1 MGPMATLTTTING
14 CEERLEVEPLE
25 KLMDTL
31 RNRLHLR
38 GTKEGCREGE
48 CGACTVLV
56 DGIPVNSCIY
66 AAMQAQGRRIETI
79 EGLDDALTRAVQD
92 AIVAC
97 GGVQCGYCTPGFVV
111 MITALLRRYPDA
123 DEALVREA
131 LSGNICRCTG
141 YAQIVDAVQQVV
153 ANKAGRAT

>member
-1 MGPMATLTTTING
+1 MATLTTTING
-14 CEERLEVEPLE
+14 REERLEVEPLE

-56 DGIPVNSCIY
+56 DGMPVNSCIY
-66 AAMQAQGRRIETI
+66 TAMQAQGRRIETI
-79 EGLDDALTRAVQD
+79 EGLDDALTRAIQD

>member
-1 MGPMATLTTTING
+1 MSTLTTTVNG
-14 CEERLEVEPLE
+14 REERIEVEPLE

-31 RNRLHLR
+31 RDRLHLR

-56 DGIPVNSCIY
+56 DGMPVNSCIY

-141 YAQIVDAVQQVV
+141 YAGIADAVQQVV
-153 ANKAGRAT
+153 ASDAGRTT

>member
-1 MGPMATLTTTING
+1 MLTITVNG
-14 CEERLEVEPLE
+14 REERLEVEALE

-31 RNRLHLR
+31 RDRLHLR

-56 DGIPVNSCIY
+56 DGMPVNSCIY
-66 AAMQAQGRRIETI
+66 AAMQAQGRQIETI

-123 DEALVREA
+123 DDALVREA

-141 YAQIVDAVQQVV
+141 YAGIVDAVQQVV
-153 ANKAGRAT
+153 ASDAGRAI

>member
-1 MGPMATLTTTING
+1 MPMLTITVNG
-14 CEERLEVEPLE
+14 REERLEVEVLE

-56 DGIPVNSCIY
+56 DGMPVNSCIY
-66 AAMQAQGRRIETI
+66 AAMQAQGRQIETI
-79 EGLDDALTRAVQD
+79 EGLDDALTRSIQD
-92 AIVAC
+92 AIVDC

-111 MITALLRRYPDA
+111 MITALLRRRSDA

-141 YAQIVDAVQQVV
+141 YAGIVDAVQQVV
-153 ANKAGRAT
+153 ASNAGRAT

>member
-1 MGPMATLTTTING
+1 MATLTTIVNG
-14 CEERLEVEPLE
+14 REERIEVEPLE

-31 RNRLHLR
+31 RSRLHLR

-56 DGIPVNSCIY
+56 DGLPVNSCIY

-79 EGLDDALTRAVQD
+79 EGLDDALTRAIQD
-92 AIVAC
+92 AIVEC

-111 MITALLRRYPDA
+111 MITALLRRHPDA

-141 YAQIVDAVQQVV
+141 YAQIVDAVQRVV
-153 ANKAGRAT
+153 ARNAGQAA

>member
-1 MGPMATLTTTING
+1 MPMLTITVNG
-14 CEERLEVEPLE
+14 REERLEVEVLE

-31 RNRLHLR
+31 RNRLHVR

-56 DGIPVNSCIY
+56 DGMPVNSCIY

-79 EGLDDALTRAVQD
+79 EGLDDALTRSIQD
-92 AIVAC
+92 AIVDC

-111 MITALLRRYPDA
+111 MITALLRRRPDA

-141 YAQIVDAVQQVV
+141 YAGIVDAVQQVV
-153 ANKAGRAT
+153 ASNAGRAT

>member
-1 MGPMATLTTTING
+1 MATLTTTVNG
-14 CEERLEVEPLE
+14 REERIEVEPLE

-56 DGIPVNSCIY
+56 DGMPVNSCIY

-79 EGLDDALTRAVQD
+79 EGLDDALTRAIQD

-141 YAQIVDAVQQVV
+141 YAGIADAVQQVV
-153 ANKAGRAT
+153 ASDVGRAT

>member
-1 MGPMATLTTTING
+1 MPMLTITVNG
-14 CEERLEVEPLE
+14 REERFEVEPLE

-56 DGIPVNSCIY
+56 DGMPVNSCIY
-66 AAMQAQGRRIETI
+66 ASLQAEGRQVETI
-79 EGLDDALTRAVQD
+79 EGLDDALTRSIQD
-92 AIVAC
+92 AIVEC

-141 YAQIVDAVQQVV
+141 YAQIVDAVQRVV
-153 ANKAGRAT
+153 ASNGGGAT

>member
-1 MGPMATLTTTING
+1 MPMLTITVNG
-14 CEERLEVEPLE
+14 REERLEVEVLE

-56 DGIPVNSCIY
+56 DGMPVNSCIY

-79 EGLDDALTRAVQD
+79 EGLDDALTRSIQD
-92 AIVAC
+92 AIVDC

-111 MITALLRRYPDA
+111 MITALLRRRPDA

-141 YAQIVDAVQQVV
+141 YAGIVDAVQQVV
-153 ANKAGRAT
+153 ASNAGRAT

>member
-1 MGPMATLTTTING
+1 MVMLTATVNG
-14 CEERLEVEPLE
+14 REERVEVEPLE

-31 RNRLHLR
+31 RDRLHLR

-56 DGIPVNSCIY
+56 DGMPVNSCIY
-66 AAMQAQGRRIETI
+66 ASLQAEGRQVETI
-79 EGLDDALTRAVQD
+79 EGLDNALTRSIQD
-92 AIVAC
+92 AIVDC

-111 MITALLRRYPDA
+111 MITALLRRHPDA
-123 DEALVREA
+123 DEALVRAA

-141 YAQIVDAVQQVV
+141 YAQIVDAVQRVV
-153 ANKAGRAT
+153 ASNGGGAT

>member
-1 MGPMATLTTTING
+1 MVTLTATFNG
-14 CEERLEVEPLE
+14 REERVEVEPLE

-56 DGIPVNSCIY
+56 DGMPVNSCIY
-66 AAMQAQGRRIETI
+66 ASLQAKGRQVETI
-79 EGLDDALTRAVQD
+79 EGLDNALTRSIQD
-92 AIVAC
+92 AVVEC

-141 YAQIVDAVQQVV
+141 YAQIVDAVQRVV
-153 ANKAGRAT
+153 ASNGGRAT

>member
-1 MGPMATLTTTING
+1 MVMLTATVNG
-14 CEERLEVEPLE
+14 REERIEVEPLE

-56 DGIPVNSCIY
+56 EGMPVYSCIY
-66 AAMQAQGRRIETI
+66 AAMQAEGRRIETI
-79 EGLDDALTRAVQD
+79 EGLDDALTRSIQD
-92 AIVAC
+92 AIVDC

-141 YAQIVDAVQQVV
+141 YAQIVDAVQRVV
-153 ANKAGRAT
+153 ASDGGHAT

>member
-1 MGPMATLTTTING
+1 MVLLTATVNG
-14 CEERLEVEPLE
+14 REERVEVEPLE

-31 RNRLHLR
+31 RDRLHLR

-56 DGIPVNSCIY
+56 DGMPVNSCIY
-66 AAMQAQGRRIETI
+66 ASLQAEGRQVETI
-79 EGLDDALTRAVQD
+79 EGLDDALTRSIQD
-92 AIVAC
+92 AVVEC

-111 MITALLRRYPDA
+111 MITALLRRRPDA
-123 DEALVREA
+123 DEALVRES

-141 YAQIVDAVQQVV
+141 YAQIVDAVQRVV
-153 ANKAGRAT
+153 ESNGGRAT

>member
-1 MGPMATLTTTING
+1 MVMLTATVNG
-14 CEERLEVEPLE
+14 REERVEVEPLE

-31 RNRLHLR
+31 RDRLYLR

-56 DGIPVNSCIY
+56 DGMPVNSCIY
-66 AAMQAQGRRIETI
+66 ASMQAEGRRIETI
-79 EGLDDALTRAVQD
+79 EGLDDALTRSIQD
-92 AIVAC
+92 AIVDC
-97 GGVQCGYCTPGFVV
+97 GGVQCGYCTPGFMV
-111 MITALLRRYPDA
+111 MITALLRRHPDA

-141 YAQIVDAVQQVV
+141 YAQIIDAVQRVV
-153 ANKAGRAT
+153 ASNRGGAT

>member
-1 MGPMATLTTTING
+1 MVMLTATVNG
-14 CEERLEVEPLE
+14 REERVEVEPLE

-31 RNRLHLR
+31 RDRLYLR

-56 DGIPVNSCIY
+56 DGMPVNSCIY
-66 AAMQAQGRRIETI
+66 ASMQAEGRQVETI
-79 EGLDDALTRAVQD
+79 EGLDDALTRSIQD
-92 AIVAC
+92 AIVEC

-111 MITALLRRYPDA
+111 MITALLRRHPDA
-123 DEALVREA
+123 GEALVREA

-141 YAQIVDAVQQVV
+141 YAQIVDAVHRVV
-153 ANKAGRAT
+153 ASDGGGAT

>member
-1 MGPMATLTTTING
+1 MPTLTVTVNG
-14 CEERLEVEPLE
+14 RQERVEVEPLE

-56 DGIPVNSCIY
+56 DGMPVNSCIY
-66 AAMQAQGRRIETI
+66 AAMQADGRRVETV
-79 EGLDDALTRAVQD
+79 EGLDDELARAVQD

-111 MITALLRRYPDA
+111 AITALLRRHPDA
-123 DEALVREA
+123 DDTLVREA

-141 YAQIVDAVQQVV
+141 YAQIVDAVRQVV
-153 ANKAGRAT
+153 ESGAGRAP

>member
-1 MGPMATLTTTING
+1 MPMLTITVNG
-14 CEERLEVEPLE
+14 HEERIEVEPLE

-56 DGIPVNSCIY
+56 DGMPVNSCIY

-97 GGVQCGYCTPGFVV
+97 GGVQCGYCTPGFVA

-131 LSGNICRCTG
+131 LGGNICRCTG
-141 YAQIVDAVQQVV
+141 YAGIAEAVQQVV
-153 ANKAGRAT
+153 ANDAGRAA

>member
-1 MGPMATLTTTING
+1 MVMLTATVNG
-14 CEERLEVEPLE
+14 REEQVEVEPLE

-56 DGIPVNSCIY
+56 DGMPVNSCIY
-66 AAMQAQGRRIETI
+66 AAMQAEGRRIETI
-79 EGLDDALTRAVQD
+79 EGLDDALTRSIQD
-92 AIVAC
+92 AIVDC

-111 MITALLRRYPDA
+111 MITALLRRRPDA
-123 DEALVREA
+123 GGALVREA

-141 YAQIVDAVQQVV
+141 YAQIVDAVQRVV
-153 ANKAGRAT
+153 ASNGRSAT

>member
-1 MGPMATLTTTING
+1 MVTLTATVNG
-14 CEERLEVEPLE
+14 REERVEVEPLE

-31 RNRLHLR
+31 RDRLYLR

-56 DGIPVNSCIY
+56 DGMPVNSCIY
-66 AAMQAQGRRIETI
+66 ASLQAEGRQVETI
-79 EGLDDALTRAVQD
+79 EGLDNALTRSIQD
-92 AIVAC
+92 AVVEC

-141 YAQIVDAVQQVV
+141 YAQIVDAVQRVV
-153 ANKAGRAT
+153 ASNGGRAT